1 MNKVFKCAL
10 IFSVLLLSYL
20 QSFCWGFYAHQKIN
34 YYACFLLPPEM
45 VVLYKP
51 NIAFL
56 SEHAVDPDKRRYA
69 VKDEGP
75 RHFIDIDYYGKYPF
89 DSLPHKWKDAVA
101 KYSLDTLQS
110 QGIVPWHVQ
119 VMLQRLTVAFKEKNY
134 SGIMKNSAELGHY
147 IADAHVPLH
156 ANSNHNGQYTN
167 QKGIH
172 GFWESRVPE
181 LLAEKEW
188 DFMIGKAVYIKD
200 PGAYIWDRV
209 LESAKASDSVLKFEK
224 ELSKQ
229 FSGDQKYSF
238 EDRKGKIIRQ
248 YSSAFALAFNK
259 KLDGMIERRMR
270 LSIQSIASFWYTAW
284 VNAGQPDLKSLVK
297 QKFSDADVK
306 EFEELNSKWNSAG
319 KMIGREEE

>member
-1 MNKVFKCAL
+1 M
-10 IFSVLLLSYL
+10 
-20 QSFCWGFYAHQKIN
+20 
-34 YYACFLLPPEM
+34 M
-45 VVLYKP
+45 VLYKP
-51 NIAFL
+51 NISFL
-56 SEHAVDPDKRRYA
+56 SEHAIDPDKRRYA
-69 VKDEGP
+69 VKEEGAK
-75 RHFIDIDYYGKYPF
+75 HFIDIDYYGKYPF
-89 DSLPHKWKDAVA
+89 DSLPRKWKDAVA
-101 KYSLDTLQS
+101 KYSEDTLQS

-119 VMLQRLTVAFKEKNY
+119 VMLGRLTVAFKEKNY
-134 SGIMKNSAELGHY
+134 SKIMKNSAELGHY
-147 IADAHVPLH
+147 IADSHVPLH

-209 LESAKASDSVLKFEK
+209 LESAKASDSVLSFEK
-224 ELSKQ
+224 ELSKE
-229 FSGDQKYSF
+229 FSADKKYSF
-238 EDRKGKIIRQ
+238 EERKGKVIRQ
-248 YSSAFALAFNK
+248 YSTAFSLAFNK

-284 VNAGQPDLKSLVK
+284 VNAGQPDLKELANK
-297 QKFSDADVK
+297 KFSEADIK
-306 EFEELNSKWNSAG
+306 EFEELNSKWNTAG